1 MNVRAIRK
9 ALPWAA
15 GWLALLSLVAGFP
28 ADAVPAQIPLY
39 DLPQEMQLCGEP
51 VPLNRQDVR
60 EMLDQQFVLSVYN
73 TDQVILWIKRANRY
87 FPHLESRLRE
97 RNLPDDLKYVVVVE
111 SSFRTYAYSS
121 AKAVGPWQFI
131 EGTGKRYGLKVNKQ
145 IDERLNFEKSTEAA
159 LNYLTDLY
167 RMFNSWTLAMAAY
180 NCGEEKVS
188 SCMSV

>member
-121 AKAVGPWQFI
+121 AKAVGP
-131 EGTGKRYGLKVNKQ
+131 G
-145 IDERLNFEKSTEAA
+145 
-159 LNYLTDLY
+159 
-167 RMFNSWTLAMAAY
+167 
-180 NCGEEKVS
+180 S
-188 SCMSV
+188 SSKARESVTA